1 MGVSVGLL
9 GLIGSGKD
17 TFGEMLLARLT
28 EVDSRFQA
36 DSYARPLK
44 QLGSEVLGIDFSTI
58 DDRDIKEKSFDFKY
72 TEQVEDLLYNFMDGE
87 LGFVG
92 IELSEGLRKIR
103 KSLKD
108 LKTLSP
114 REFYQKFGTEVV
126 RYTRSEAWI
135 DKLHNAHKYHPVLVR
150 DVRFV
155 NEMCDINILVCRH
168 EGIDRPEHES
178 EHLAWDLEFGGLE
191 ADKGVLRVDNRGSLV
206 DLEGKVDEVLVY
218 LKSGGCL

>member
-17 TFGEMLLARLT
+17 TFGDMLLAKLT
-28 EVDSRFQA
+28 DVDSRFQA

-44 QLGSEVLGIDFSTI
+44 KLGSEVLGVDFSTI

-72 TEQVEDLLYNFMDGE
+72 TEQIENLLYNFMDEE

-92 IELSEGLRKIR
+92 IELSEGLRKTR
-103 KSLKD
+103 KNLKD

-126 RYTRSEAWI
+126 RYTRSDAWI
-135 DKLHNAHKYHPVLVR
+135 EKLHIAHKYHPVLVK
-150 DVRFV
+150 DVRFI
-155 NEMCDINILVCRH
+155 NEMCNINILVCRH

-178 EHLAWDLEFGGLE
+178 EQLAWDLEFGTLKV
-191 ADKGVLRVDNRGSLV
+191 DKDILIVDNRGSLE
-206 DLEGKVDEVLVY
+206 DLEDKVGEVLFY
-218 LKSGGCL
+218 LKSGGFL